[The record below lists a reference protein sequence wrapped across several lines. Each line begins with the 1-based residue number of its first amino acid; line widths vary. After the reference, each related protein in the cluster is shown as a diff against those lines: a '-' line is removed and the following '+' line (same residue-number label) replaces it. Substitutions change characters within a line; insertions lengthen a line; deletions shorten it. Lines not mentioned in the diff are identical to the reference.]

1 MGHFPDLS
9 IPGNAPIVSLAMPR
23 KRPEI
28 APKSKAR
35 FKTSSSSGVRGPETA
50 AKVRTRAMAKPPA
63 ESAPGTDLGTDDR
76 AASGAARKTAASSRA
91 AVRRKFLLVSAPSEM
106 ALARGVEIEQGYVV
120 RDRGRELRV
129 RREGSSHSLSAR
141 DRTGP
146 EVTGQ
151 EIRITR
157 GQFEKL
163 WPFTLGQRITRIRH
177 VMKYGRLRMKIDE
190 FTGEHAPLRLAE
202 IHFPDAASSRAF
214 RRPDFLGE
222 EVTRR
227 EEYRTAEMAVHGAP
241 EPSGMCQLGIL
252 PYTFIDRRLHLLL
265 VTSSSGNRWIFPKGR
280 QEPDMTPHEVAVME
294 AVEEAG
300 VLGTLRQD
308 LRTRCRMSDGRSLQ
322 LYALKISKLLKTW
335 PEENVRRRRLFPFS
349 DALEVLGD
357 PGLVKAVRRLS
368 VALNR

>member
-1 MGHFPDLS
+1 MRQSHELS
-9 IPGNAPIVSLAMPR
+9 ILSIIHFSPR
-23 KRPEI
+23 TPYMT
-28 APKSKAR
+28 AKSSKVAKA
-35 FKTSSSSGVRGPETA
+35 SRGP
-50 AKVRTRAMAKPPA
+50 
-63 ESAPGTDLGTDDR
+63 
-76 AASGAARKTAASSRA
+76 
-91 AVRRKFLLVSAPSEM
+91 VRRKFLLTSAPSEM
-106 ALARGVEIEQGYVV
+106 ALAKGIEIEQGYIV
-120 RDRGRELRV
+120 RERGRELRV
-129 RREGSSHSLSAR
+129 RREGSAYYLSAR
-141 DRTGP
+141 DRTGR

-151 EIRITR
+151 EIRITK

-202 IHFPDAASSRAF
+202 IFFPDAAVSKLF
-214 RRPDFLGE
+214 RKPEFLGE

-227 EEYRTAEMAVHGAP
+227 DEYRTSEMAVHGAP

-265 VTSSSGNRWIFPKGR
+265 ITSSSGNRWIFPKGR

-308 LRTRCRMSDGRSLQ
+308 LRTRCQMADGRFLQ
-322 LYALKISKLLKTW
+322 LYALKISKLLKSW

-349 DALEVLGD
+349 DALEMLGD
-357 PGLVKAVRRLS
+357 PGLVKAVRRLA
-368 VALNR
+368 VTLNR